1 MITIAV
7 CDDNKN
13 DVEKICD
20 LINNDIYFQNYDIIK
35 YYSGEEILQ
44 NKEKFDILVLD
55 MELGDIDGINVAK
68 KLRSFDKD
76 FILIFMTAYREKIKS
91 AFEVNTFR
99 YLVKPFD
106 YKILSTAIK
115 DAFEIYNNDSIVIVQ
130 NKDDYISVKIS
141 KIMYIESLG
150 RKTCVRMVD
159 NYITTSM
166 TILEFMNLISNLG
179 FYQTH
184 KSYIVNYRYIETVQG
199 DEIIMDNGEKVKLSR
214 RKKTDFIKKYHCY
227 IRDKLK

>member
-1 MITIAV
+1 
-7 CDDNKN
+7 
-13 DVEKICD
+13 
-20 LINNDIYFQNYDIIK
+20 
-35 YYSGEEILQ
+35 
-44 NKEKFDILVLD
+44 

-115 DAFEIYNNDSIVIVQ
+115 DAFEIYNNDYPFPSCLI
-130 NKDDYISVKIS
+130 
-141 KIMYIESLG
+141 LG
-150 RKTCVRMVD
+150 RTCVRMVD